1 MIIRLMTRIKVSH
14 FHTLMTFLAF
24 LPLSMNEILLIFFF
38 STGKHREIERAY
50 YSGIL
55 DPSADW
61 HSLTFEGANAQITYR
76 VRVQC
81 DPRYY
86 SATCTKFCRPYND
99 TFGHYTCDQEGEK
112 VCDPGWNG
120 TNCEVRK
127 WLSFISIRKKNE
139 TKDERSEYFPINGPT
154 AKEAL
159 KCCSASDR
167 KNEPQHDIPPV
178 KRERLQSSDP
188 LVKTRRGEKSF
199 FFF

>member
-1 MIIRLMTRIKVSH
+1 
-14 FHTLMTFLAF
+14 
-24 LPLSMNEILLIFFF
+24 MNERIFIFF
-38 STGKHREIERAY
+38 TGKHREIERAY

-55 DPSADW
+55 DPSTDW

-112 VCDPGWNG
+112 VCDPGWKG

-127 WLSFISIRKKNE
+127 WLSLSIGRKMKQKTN
-139 TKDERSEYFPINGPT
+139 DRNSFPING
-154 AKEAL
+154 
-159 KCCSASDR
+159 SAR
-167 KNEPQHDIPPV
+167 RPQ
-178 KRERLQSSDP
+178 KRHLGAAQLWTGKKINRN
-188 LVKTRRGEKSF
+188 TTFHR
-199 FFF
+199 